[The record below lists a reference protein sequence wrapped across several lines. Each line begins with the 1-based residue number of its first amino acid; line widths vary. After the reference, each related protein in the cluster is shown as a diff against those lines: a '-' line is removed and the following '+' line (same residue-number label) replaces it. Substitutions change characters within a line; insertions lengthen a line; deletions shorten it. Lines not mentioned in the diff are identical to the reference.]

1 MIKNKYFFVKI
12 ILTIILSIIYLIIN
26 YFITIPLLN
35 SSKYIIENNLTQFIY
50 VDYTVEESN
59 SYFVVS
65 DYYRVYKNGTQIKVN
80 LLMQQQNQSYNIL
93 TNKLYKN
100 DEIVLTKKLSQ
111 ELKVKIGDY
120 ITIEN
125 PYNHRTENY
134 ILINTIE
141 DIQITNTTLD
151 FNVAIIGFNDKYIQF
166 KNDNTTL
173 IINTPNRLYD
183 ETILPTKTISSDYIV
198 FRNTIIC
205 IIIVLVQL
213 IVTYLILEIYINFDN
228 YSEKFIKKYYLYGGF
243 LTIIKC
249 SIIIKRLILIIIL
262 IAPLVILLFIGKN
275 VYCLILLIPIL
286 FHEVYDW
293 IKNFNMRRILRCK

>member
-1 MIKNKYFFVKI
+1 M
-12 ILTIILSIIYLIIN
+12 
-26 YFITIPLLN
+26 
-35 SSKYIIENNLTQFIY
+35 
-50 VDYTVEESN
+50 
-59 SYFVVS
+59 
-65 DYYRVYKNGTQIKVN
+65 
-80 LLMQQQNQSYNIL
+80 
-93 TNKLYKN
+93 
-100 DEIVLTKKLSQ
+100 
-111 ELKVKIGDY
+111 
-120 ITIEN
+120 
-125 PYNHRTENY
+125 
-134 ILINTIE
+134 INTIE

-183 ETILPTKTISSDYIV
+183 ETILSYQDSKSDYIV

-213 IVTYLILEIYINFDN
+213 IVTYLILRYINFDN

-262 IAPLVILLFIGKN
+262 IAPLVILLFIGKMYI
-275 VYCLILLIPIL
+275 V
-286 FHEVYDW
+286 
-293 IKNFNMRRILRCK
+293 